1 MSEEFSGMTY
11 ADIMDDIFA
20 RSKSF
25 SGKEYYDEMV
35 RICPELK
42 KKWWERIPSEEQ
54 VKKMV
59 AEYGYSLS
67 VSATTR
73 APREGE
79 VDGREYYFKSV
90 DEFRNLIDYNGFIEW
105 AQYVENYY
113 GTPRKFVEDEMAKG
127 HDVIL
132 EIEVQG
138 AMNVREQYPDAILIF
153 ITAPSAK
160 GLRERLAGR
169 GTESEEVID
178 KRMQRAVEESEDMQQ
193 YDYIVVNDDLDTC
206 VHSVHS
212 IIVGRK
218 CLRENNLEFIEE
230 IKNELKAL

>member
-1 MSEEFSGMTY
+1 MGNRGSLIVISGFSGV
-11 ADIMDDIFA
+11 
-20 RSKSF
+20 
-25 SGKEYYDEMV
+25 GKGTV
-35 RICPELK
+35 
-42 KKWWERIPSEEQ
+42 
-54 VKKMV
+54 VKRLV
-59 AEYGYSLS
+59 SDYGYELS
-67 VSATTR
+67 ISATTR
-73 APREGE
+73 SPRAGE
-79 VDGREYYFKSV
+79 EHGREYFFMDKS
-90 DEFRNLIDYNGFIEW
+90 EFENLIDYGGFIEW
-105 AQYVENYY
+105 TQYVENYY

-169 GTESEEVID
+169 GTESEDVIN

-218 CLRENNLEFIEE
+218 CLRENNLDFMEE
-230 IKNELKAL
+230 IKKELKAL